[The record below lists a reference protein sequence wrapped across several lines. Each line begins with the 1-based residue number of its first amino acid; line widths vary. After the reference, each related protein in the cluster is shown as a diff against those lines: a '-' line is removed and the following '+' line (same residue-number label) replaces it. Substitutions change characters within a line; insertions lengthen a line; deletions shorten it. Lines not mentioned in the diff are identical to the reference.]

1 MSVAAAEGSRAR
13 YSILDAA
20 AVVSL
25 AVLLQGMLIWQFVL
39 PGALSGS
46 RSLIVGS
53 VAAALN
59 LAVAARSGLRA
70 SRRTI
75 FMSLCLLAAVLVL
88 FLSMLRFEP
97 SPYGVWK
104 TQGFI
109 LYAVMPSLAI
119 LWNHRNRPACTLL
132 LYKCLLVL
140 SVVPLFLPLLLQQAT
155 GTASVRWLLLHF
167 DYDIIGISRS
177 LGIGGLIA
185 LTMAMSARR
194 WNAAML
200 LLYLIVLVIGQIV
213 VGERGPLLALIC
225 GLAVLC
231 RPLLSDR
238 NSHHSKRMIRLA
250 GTTIVIVFGVA
261 ALTYLFVQR
270 SKGEHQEYRMAIAR
284 QGWSELQSSPFLG
297 IGTGHF
303 RYNEGPL
310 GTRQFVHNLVGEVL
324 VETGVVGLMIFS
336 TYFIAGWRG
345 LRRGVE
351 DRYEPKLLRHGAAGL
366 FVFALVCSM
375 VSGDLTTNYLVWVS
389 QALLVVTFSGQGAI
403 GLLNRGDDC

>member
-1 MSVAAAEGSRAR
+1 VSGAAAEESRAR
-13 YSILDAA
+13 CSILEAA

-109 LYAVMPSLAI
+109 LYAVMPSMAI

-132 LYKCLLVL
+132 LYKCLLIL
-140 SVVPLFLPLLLQQAT
+140 AVVPLFLPLLLQQVS

-167 DYDIIGISRS
+167 EYDIIGISRS
-177 LGIGGLIA
+177 LGVGGLIA
-185 LTMAMSARR
+185 LTMAVSARR

-225 GLAVLC
+225 GLAVSC
-231 RPLLSDR
+231 WPLLSDR
-238 NSHHSKRMIRLA
+238 NSPRSKRMIHLA
-250 GTTIVIVFGVA
+250 GTAIVIVFGVA

-270 SKGEHQEYRMAIAR
+270 SNSEHQEYRMAIAR
-284 QGWSELQSSPFLG
+284 QGWVELQSSPIWG

-303 RYNEGPL
+303 RYNEGPP

-324 VETGVVGLMIFS
+324 IETGVVGLMIFS

-345 LRRGVE
+345 LRRSAE
-351 DRYEPKLLRHGAAGL
+351 NRYEQKLLRHGAEGL
-366 FVFALVCSM
+366 FVFAVVCAM

-389 QALLVVTFSGQGAI
+389 QALLVVTFSGQGVS
-403 GLLNRGDDC
+403 GPPQSRR